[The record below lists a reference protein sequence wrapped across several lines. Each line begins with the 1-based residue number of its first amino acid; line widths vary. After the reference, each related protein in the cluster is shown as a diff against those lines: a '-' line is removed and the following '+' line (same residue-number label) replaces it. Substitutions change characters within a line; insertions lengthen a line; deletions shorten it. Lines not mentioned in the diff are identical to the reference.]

1 VCEREKYVHIYVHI
15 SKTGLLGG
23 SAVKKPPAVQMWVP
37 PLGQEDLLEE

>member
-1 VCEREKYVHIYVHI
+1 MHIYVHI

-23 SAVKKPPAVQMWVP
+23 LAVKKPPAVQMWVP